1 MTFLIKILK
10 LHIFKFILILFFSL
24 GIFLGAGISFFFEFS
39 ELDRLKNYQP
49 NTTTRIFDSNRKLI
63 AELYLER
70 REPTSLSKIPIRLRQ
85 AFLAIEDARFYEHP
99 GVSYPDIIRAF
110 FVNIRS
116 GRFVQGGSTITQ
128 QLAKVLF
135 LTPERT
141 LRRKVKEALIAIEI
155 EKRFTKDEILE
166 LYLNQIYLGNGAYG
180 VQAAA
185 NIYFGKKLSELT
197 LAESALIAGLP
208 KAPSKFN
215 PRKNPKKSIE
225 RRNLVLK
232 RMLSEKFI
240 KNTEKESAED
250 EFLTLNP
257 FTLNQ
262 IPETAY
268 FVEHVRKQ
276 LSKRYGKTIYRSG
289 LQVYTTLDISLQKDV
304 HTALLRGIKTLN
316 KKRGFKDASKKTKI
330 QPRLGDRFQF
340 RITEIRRKRILG
352 ILGIYEAHMD
362 IPKKINYKLL
372 NAGDIVL
379 GKVQKLNKKSK
390 KVFLKWQETIQG
402 AVIAFDPRTGAVRA
416 MTGGTNFRR
425 FKFNR
430 AVQAKRQ
437 PGSAFKPII
446 VGGALSLGYGP
457 NHILMDSPFV
467 ERIPGTKRIWKPTNY
482 SEKFYGPVTM
492 RNALEKSLNL
502 ATIKLLIQ
510 IKPKKAIKFAR
521 RLGIHSKMYPYL
533 SLALGSIEVTPYEF
547 ISSYIPFATNGIY
560 ARPYE
565 IEKIADDENRII
577 EKFIPQF
584 NLAIS
589 PETAFQMKLLLR
601 GVVTNGTAKLAK
613 NIKQFVAGKTGTTN
627 KYKDAW
633 FVGFS
638 TDLVLGV
645 WVGKDSNKNMGFRAS
660 GGTAALPIW
669 VEIMNKWIKRNDD
682 KFRYPTSPSK
692 VKLIKIDYKSGF
704 LPSKKCFGK
713 IISEAFVEGTEPTE
727 KCS

>member
-1 MTFLIKILK
+1 
-10 LHIFKFILILFFSL
+10 
-24 GIFLGAGISFFFEFS
+24 
-39 ELDRLKNYQP
+39 
-49 NTTTRIFDSNRKLI
+49 
-63 AELYLER
+63 
-70 REPTSLSKIPIRLRQ
+70 
-85 AFLAIEDARFYEHP
+85 
-99 GVSYPDIIRAF
+99 
-110 FVNIRS
+110 
-116 GRFVQGGSTITQ
+116 
-128 QLAKVLF
+128 
-135 LTPERT
+135 
-141 LRRKVKEALIAIEI
+141 
-155 EKRFTKDEILE
+155 
-166 LYLNQIYLGNGAYG
+166 
-180 VQAAA
+180 
-185 NIYFGKKLSELT
+185 
-197 LAESALIAGLP
+197 
-208 KAPSKFN
+208 
-215 PRKNPKKSIE
+215 
-225 RRNLVLK
+225 
-232 RMLSEKFI
+232 MLSEKFI

-289 LQVYTTLDISLQKDV
+289 LHVYTTLDISLQKDV

-352 ILGIYEAHMD
+352 IIGIYEAHMD

-402 AVIAFDPRTGAVRA
+402 AVIAFDPRSGAVRA

-430 AVQAKRQ
+430 AVQAKRL

-565 IEKIADDENRII
+565 IEKIARMSRALN
-577 EKFIPQF
+577 
-584 NLAIS
+584 
-589 PETAFQMKLLLR
+589 KLYR
-601 GVVTNGTAKLAK
+601 
-613 NIKQFVAGKTGTTN
+613 
-627 KYKDAW
+627 
-633 FVGFS
+633 
-638 TDLVLGV
+638 
-645 WVGKDSNKNMGFRAS
+645 
-660 GGTAALPIW
+660 
-669 VEIMNKWIKRNDD
+669 KR
-682 KFRYPTSPSK
+682 YS
-692 VKLIKIDYKSGF
+692 
-704 LPSKKCFGK
+704 
-713 IISEAFVEGTEPTE
+713 
-727 KCS
+727 